1 MPSLIFTNASLR
13 TIQASPYWL
22 PPPRPNLPLGPHT
35 RARAHTHEAQA
46 AFARL
51 WGLVDGNID
60 PVGGWPTALQWL
72 IEFCEGYIQTGAEFG
87 WPVTSPGTG
96 GNNSL
101 VRYAGPRGGVSQT
114 PFPVGSPLFARF
126 VHSDEGRALLA
137 LTGHDVPFMVGRI
150 RGAQLASMRPSYVNA
165 LLIQSRGWELI
176 TECDECADKRRRTGS
191 PSPFPICSR
200 APGHFDGACGNCKF
214 QDHGFRCSV
223 RDGTGNRNRTRRA
236 AALLARSPL
245 PQSQLAIGTAANPV
259 DLDDDDDV
267 IIID

>member
-1 MPSLIFTNASLR
+1 MTS
-13 TIQASPYWL
+13 
-22 PPPRPNLPLGPHT
+22 
-35 RARAHTHEAQA
+35 
-46 AFARL
+46 RL
-51 WGLVDGNID
+51 W
-60 PVGGWPTALQWL
+60 
-72 IEFCEGYIQTGAEFG
+72 
-87 WPVTSPGTG
+87 
-96 GNNSL
+96 
-101 VRYAGPRGGVSQT
+101 
-114 PFPVGSPLFARF
+114 
-126 VHSDEGRALLA
+126 LA
-137 LTGHDVPFMVGRI
+137 VF

-236 AALLARSPL
+236 AALPARSPL